1 MLARCL
7 IADVDC
13 HLVRPVKRM
22 GCLVLQMLKF
32 IFGDSFTL
40 MVTFSV
46 IRLTFQLSDL
56 NHRVLRMQ
64 QRYILA
70 VDIKWQVYSSK
81 KVKKEEKK
89 QSNLSDG
96 IFLEKVRCQ
105 L

>member
-1 MLARCL
+1 MSCVANAE
-7 IADVDC
+7 IY
-13 HLVRPVKRM
+13 
-22 GCLVLQMLKF
+22 
-32 IFGDSFTL
+32 GDSFTL

-70 VDIKWQVYSSK
+70 VDIKWQVCSSK